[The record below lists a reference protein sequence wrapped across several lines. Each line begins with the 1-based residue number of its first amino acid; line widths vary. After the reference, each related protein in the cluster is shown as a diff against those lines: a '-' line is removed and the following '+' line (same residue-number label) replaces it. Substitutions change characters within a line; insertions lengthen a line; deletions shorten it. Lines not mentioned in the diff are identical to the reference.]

1 MALSVDSE
9 IGVLRQVILHRP
21 GAEMLRLTPQNK
33 DDLLFDDVLWLE
45 RAQEE
50 HDHFAKILTDR
61 GVEVLYFA
69 DLLAEALKSP
79 EARALA
85 LDHAFT
91 ENSHGPGIVGQLHEM
106 AEAMPAA
113 ELAELLIAGITKGEL
128 IERVSPRDSLV
139 LSSMEDE
146 DLLLGPLPN
155 HLFTRD
161 TSCWIYGGVSINS
174 MRMEARRRETLNYQL
189 VYTWHPMFAE
199 QDFPF
204 WCEGLAAGTATVEGG
219 DVEVIGNGS
228 VLVGVSERTS
238 PQGLECLASRLFA
251 SGRVERV
258 IAVEIGK
265 ARAQM
270 HLDTVMTMV
279 DRATFTV
286 YANLGLRPTL
296 VLTPGDEPGSIVVER
311 RAPEEMYRTIAQ
323 GMGVDE
329 ITVLTAPQD
338 SRSAAREQWDDG
350 SNTLA
355 IAPGVVVT
363 YERNVSTNRF
373 LADNGIE
380 VLTVPGSE
388 LGRGRGGPHCMT
400 CPVDRDAVVY

>member
-199 QDFPF
+199 HDFPF

-238 PQGLECLASRLFA
+238 PQGLERLASRLFA

>member
-91 ENSHGPGIVGQLHEM
+91 ENCHGPGIVGQLHEM

-238 PQGLECLASRLFA
+238 PQGLERLASRLFA

>member
-69 DLLAEALKSP
+69 VLLAEALKSP

-238 PQGLECLASRLFA
+238 PQGLERLASRLFA

-311 RAPEEMYRTIAQ
+311 RAPEEMNRTIAQ

>member
-9 IGVLRQVILHRP
+9 VGVLRQVILHRP

-238 PQGLECLASRLFA
+238 PQGLERLASRLFA

-311 RAPEEMYRTIAQ
+311 RAPEEMYRTIAR

-338 SRSAAREQWDDG
+338 FRSAAREQWDDG

>member
-139 LSSMEDE
+139 LSSMENE

-238 PQGLECLASRLFA
+238 PQGLERLASRLFA

-311 RAPEEMYRTIAQ
+311 RAPEEMYRTIAR

-338 SRSAAREQWDDG
+338 FRSAAREQWDDG